1 MKVRNFENRYGLYGS
16 CRPGRNNRQGN
27 WVVKLPGFME
37 KQEFKTSDMLQ
48 PNIPETSQPRVVIVG
63 GGFGGIMLAKSLRK
77 APVQVVLL
85 DRNNYHLF
93 QPLLYQVATAG
104 LEPDSI
110 AFPLRGIFKK
120 QKNFHFRMAEVK
132 AVKSAENIL
141 ETNIGGI
148 KYDYLI
154 LATGSNTNFF
164 GNKLIEQHAI
174 GMKSLIEAVQIRN
187 YVLKQFEES
196 LLMNDEEHIRPKLN
210 FVMVGGGPTGVELAG
225 AFAELKEY
233 ILPKD
238 YPELPLHLMEI
249 YLIEAGPRLLASMSD
264 QSSQKTEAGLKKLGV
279 KVLTQTAVKDYDG
292 ETLTLSN
299 GQTIRSQSLLWSAG
313 VKGVPVDGLAADA
326 IIPNGRIIVN
336 EFNQV
341 KDLSNVYA
349 IGDAAQLAND
359 ERFPKG
365 YPMVAQVASQQGAN
379 VGSNIKRL
387 LKGETQKPF
396 RYKDLGSMATIGR
409 HRAVAEF
416 LGLKLSGYFA
426 WVVWMVVHLLNLM
439 GFRNKMV
446 VFINWAYRYLTYDRG
461 TRIIIKRGAANIV
474 KLRQSIAPS
483 VPE

>member
-1 MKVRNFENRYGLYGS
+1 
-16 CRPGRNNRQGN
+16 
-27 WVVKLPGFME
+27 
-37 KQEFKTSDMLQ
+37 MLQ
-48 PNIPETSQPRVVIVG
+48 PNIPETSEPRVVIVG

-77 APVQVVLL
+77 AAFQVVLL

-132 AVKSAENIL
+132 GVNTAENIL
-141 ETNIGGI
+141 DTNIGPI
-148 KYDYLI
+148 KFDHLV

-164 GNKLIEQHAI
+164 GNKQIEQHAI

-196 LLMNDEEHIRPKLN
+196 LLMGNDDDIRTKLN

-225 AFAELKEY
+225 AFAELREY

-238 YPELPLHLMEI
+238 YPELPLHLMEV
-249 YLIEAGPRLLASMSD
+249 YLIEAGPRLLAAMSEK
-264 QSSQKTEAGLKKLGV
+264 SSQRTEAGLRKLGV
-279 KVLTQTAVKDYDG
+279 KVLTNTAVKDYDG
-292 ETLTLSN
+292 TTLVLGN
-299 GQTIRSQSLLWSAG
+299 GEVLRSQSLLWSAG
-313 VKGVPVDGLAADA
+313 VKGVPVDGLPADN

-341 KDLSNVYA
+341 KGFNNIYA

-365 YPMVAQVASQQGAN
+365 YPMVAQVASQQGSN
-379 VGSNIKRL
+379 VGKNLKRS
-387 LKGETQKPF
+387 LKGEAMQPF
-396 RYKDLGSMATIGR
+396 KYKDLGSMATIGR

-416 LGLKLSGYFA
+416 LGLKLAGYFA
-426 WVVWMVVHLLNLM
+426 WIVWMVVHLLNLM

-474 KLRQSIAPS
+474 KLRQSIDTS
-483 VPE
+483 TE